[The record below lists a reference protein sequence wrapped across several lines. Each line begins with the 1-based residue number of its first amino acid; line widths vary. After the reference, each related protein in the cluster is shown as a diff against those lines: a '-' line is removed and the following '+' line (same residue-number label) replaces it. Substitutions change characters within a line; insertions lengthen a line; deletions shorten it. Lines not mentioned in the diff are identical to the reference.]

1 MAKKRKGARPTKK
14 AARSVKKKAPKK
26 AAPRRTTAMP
36 PQETGLERAG
46 VSNFAPLKDLMAKH
60 IERLESAK
68 VPDPDRKIANAIQ
81 ILRDARTAL
90 TRECTPSMELPTS

>member
-14 AARSVKKKAPKK
+14 AARSVKKKASKQ
-26 AAPRRTTAMP
+26 AAPRKATAMP

-60 IERLESAK
+60 IERLESAR
-68 VPDPDRKIANAIQ
+68 VADPDRKIANAIQ
-81 ILRDARTAL
+81 ILKDARTAL